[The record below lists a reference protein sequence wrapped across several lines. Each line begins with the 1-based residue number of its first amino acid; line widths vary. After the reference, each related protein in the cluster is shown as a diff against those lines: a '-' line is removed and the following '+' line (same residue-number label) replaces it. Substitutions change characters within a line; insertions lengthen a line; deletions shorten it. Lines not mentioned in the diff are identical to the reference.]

1 MKKVVVFF
9 MFIAG
14 MSMISKGI
22 YGFFPFE
29 IKPISEN
36 NYSYDLGHNVGYV
49 VGNLGRIV
57 LGIFMIKYSYTKFSD
72 ENKMQENN

>member
-1 MKKVVVFF
+1 MKKIVLLF

-29 IKPISEN
+29 ILPISEN
-36 NYSYDLGHNVGYV
+36 NFSYDLGHNIGYV
-49 VGNLGRIV
+49 VGNLGRIA
-57 LGIFMIKYSYTKFSD
+57 LGILLIKYGYQAFLEEKIST
-72 ENKMQENN
+72 E